1 MEDYDSSF
9 LMLVKLN
16 LQNSAQLDILYSQL
30 FRLSLARG
38 FGTGFSGV
46 GPTKP

>member
-9 LMLVKLN
+9 FMLMNLN
-16 LQNSAQLDILYSQL
+16 LQNSAQLDIIYSQL
-30 FRLSLARG
+30 LRLSLARG
-38 FGTGFSGV
+38 FGTGFSQV